1 MTLFQIKIESV
12 LLFYTGAIF
21 DDRTEKSSM
30 QMLWST
36 ELIQKYSVH
45 GPRYTSYPTA
55 LSLQPDFPVSA
66 VRAALAGSTKALC
79 LYLHIPF
86 CQQLCYYCGC
96 NKIVTRHNEKAD
108 LYLDSLAMEMAIY
121 QPLLQDKTISQL
133 HLGGGTPTFLTQ
145 EQLSRLML
153 LLRQHFV
160 LNADA
165 ELSIE
170 IDPRSCSLEKL
181 AHLRQLGFS
190 RVSFGVQDFD
200 EQVQIAINRVQSEDL
215 VRSLVQQ
222 AKRLG
227 FSSVNL
233 DLVYGLPY
241 QQPDRFLQT
250 LQSVLQLDPD
260 RVSLFS
266 YAHMPT
272 RFAAQR
278 KIPTQSL
285 PQAEEKLALLQL
297 AIKEFSAAGYQ
308 CIGMDHFA
316 KTTDSLAVA
325 QQQGKLQR
333 NFQGYTTAGQ
343 DALIG
348 LGVSSISQVNGVM
361 WQNQKEL
368 SLYQQQLNSGLLPL
382 ERGFS
387 LSQDD
392 KIRAALISQ
401 LMCHFELDIPAFCQ
415 HFAIEDFWSYFADA
429 LAKLD
434 PLIADGLVFCADTS
448 IQVTP
453 LGRLLVRLVCA
464 CFDRY
469 LHQASSHNYSKVV

>member
-1 MTLFQIKIESV
+1 MSV
-12 LLFYTGAIF
+12 
-21 DDRTEKSSM
+21 
-30 QMLWST
+30 LWST
-36 ELIQKYSVH
+36 DLIQKYSVN

-55 LSLQPDFPVSA
+55 LSLQPDFPASA
-66 VRAALAGSTKALC
+66 IQAALASSAHELC

-96 NKIVTRHNEKAD
+96 NKMVTRHSEKAD
-108 LYLDSLAMEMAIY
+108 LYLQHLAVEMALY
-121 QPLLQDKTISQL
+121 QPLLSDKTISQL
-133 HLGGGTPTFLTQ
+133 HLGGGTPTFLTE
-145 EQLSRLML
+145 EQLSRLMQ

-160 LNADA
+160 FQPDA

-200 EQVQIAINRVQSEDL
+200 QQVQITINRIQSEDL
-215 VRSLVQQ
+215 VRSLVQE
-222 AKRLG
+222 ARRLG
-227 FSSVNL
+227 FSSINL

-241 QQPDRFLQT
+241 QRPERFIQT
-250 LQSVLQLDPD
+250 LHSVLQLDPD

-266 YAHMPT
+266 YAHLPT

-285 PQAEEKLALLQL
+285 PQAEDKVALLEL

-316 KTTDSLAVA
+316 KTTDSLATA

-348 LGVSSISQVNGVM
+348 LGVSSISQVNGVI

-368 SLYQQQLNSGLLPL
+368 QDYQRQLSEGIMPL

-387 LSQDD
+387 LNQDD

-401 LMCHFELDIPAFCQ
+401 LICHFELDIHDFCQ
-415 HFAIEDFWSYFADA
+415 RFSITDFWSYFADA
-429 LAKLD
+429 LPKLD
-434 PLIADGLVFCADTS
+434 PLIADGLVYCS
-448 IQVTP
+448 ESHIQVTP
-453 LGRLLVRLVCA
+453 RGRLLVRLVCA
-464 CFDRY
+464 SFDRY
-469 LHQASSHNYSKVV
+469 LQSNSNQSYSKVV

>member
-1 MTLFQIKIESV
+1 MSV
-12 LLFYTGAIF
+12 L
-21 DDRTEKSSM
+21 
-30 QMLWST
+30 WSAD
-36 ELIQKYSVH
+36 LIQKYSVN

-55 LSLQPDFPVSA
+55 LSLQSDFPASA
-66 VRAALAGSTKALC
+66 VQAALAGSAAELC

-96 NKIVTRHNEKAD
+96 NKMVTRHSEKAD
-108 LYLDSLAMEMAIY
+108 LYLQNLAIEMALY
-121 QPLLQDKTISQL
+121 QPLIADKTISQL
-133 HLGGGTPTFLTQ
+133 HLGGGTPTFLTE
-145 EQLSRLML
+145 EQLSLLMQL
-153 LLRQHFV
+153 LKQHFV
-160 LNADA
+160 FKPDA

-215 VRSLVQQ
+215 VRSLVLE

-227 FSSVNL
+227 FNSINL

-241 QQPDRFLQT
+241 QRPESFIQT
-250 LQSVLQLDPD
+250 LHSVLQLDPD

-266 YAHMPT
+266 YAHLPT

-285 PQAEEKLALLQL
+285 PQAEDKVALLEL

-316 KTTDSLAVA
+316 KATDSLAIA

-348 LGVSSISQVNGVM
+348 LGVSSISQVNGVI

-368 SLYQQQLNSGLLPL
+368 QDYQRQLIEGILPL

-401 LMCHFELDIPAFCQ
+401 LICHFELDIHDFCQ
-415 HFAIEDFWSYFADA
+415 RFSIADFWSYFADA
-429 LAKLD
+429 LPKLD
-434 PLIADGLVFCADTS
+434 PLIADGLVHCS
-448 IQVTP
+448 QSHIQVTP
-453 LGRLLVRLVCA
+453 RGRLLVRLVCA
-464 CFDRY
+464 SFDRY
-469 LHQASSHNYSKVV
+469 LQNNSNPSYSKVV

>member
-1 MTLFQIKIESV
+1 
-12 LLFYTGAIF
+12 
-21 DDRTEKSSM
+21 M
-30 QMLWST
+30 QS
-36 ELIQKYSVH
+36 
-45 GPRYTSYPTA
+45 
-55 LSLQPDFPVSA
+55 
-66 VRAALAGSTKALC
+66 
-79 LYLHIPF
+79 
-86 CQQLCYYCGC
+86 
-96 NKIVTRHNEKAD
+96 
-108 LYLDSLAMEMAIY
+108 
-121 QPLLQDKTISQL
+121 
-133 HLGGGTPTFLTQ
+133 
-145 EQLSRLML
+145 
-153 LLRQHFV
+153 LRQHFV
-160 LNADA
+160 FKADA

-200 EQVQIAINRVQSEDL
+200 EQVQITINRVQSEDL
-215 VRSLVQQ
+215 VQALVLE

-227 FSSVNL
+227 FSSINL

-241 QQPDRFLQT
+241 QKPERFIQT

-285 PQAEEKLALLQL
+285 PQAEDKLALLQL
-297 AIKEFSAAGYQ
+297 AIKEFSEAGYQ

-316 KTTDSLAVA
+316 KTTDSLAKA

-348 LGVSSISQVNGVM
+348 LGVSSISQVNGVI

-368 SLYQQQLNSGLLPL
+368 SHYQQQLNDGQLPL

-401 LMCHFELDIPAFCQ
+401 LICHFKLDIPDFCQ
-415 HFAIEDFWSYFADA
+415 RFAIEDFWSYFADA
-429 LAKLD
+429 LPKLD
-434 PLIADGLVFCADTS
+434 PLIADGLVQCSDS
-448 IQVTP
+448 VIQVTP

-464 CFDRY
+464 SFDRY
-469 LHQASSHNYSKVV
+469 LHQANSLSYSKVV

>member
-1 MTLFQIKIESV
+1 
-12 LLFYTGAIF
+12 
-21 DDRTEKSSM
+21 M
-30 QMLWST
+30 QVLWSAD
-36 ELIQKYSVH
+36 LIQKYSVN

-55 LSLQPDFPVSA
+55 LSLLPDFPASA
-66 VRAALAGSTKALC
+66 VQAALAGSAASLC

-96 NKIVTRHNEKAD
+96 NKIVTRHSEKAD
-108 LYLDSLAMEMAIY
+108 LYLQALAMEMAFY
-121 QPLLQDKTISQL
+121 QPLLTDKTISQL
-133 HLGGGTPTFLTQ
+133 HLGGGTPTFLTE
-145 EQLSRLML
+145 EQLSRLMQ

-160 LNADA
+160 FKADA

-200 EQVQIAINRVQSEDL
+200 EQVQITINRVQSEEL
-215 VRSLVQQ
+215 VRTLVLE

-227 FSSVNL
+227 FRSINL

-241 QQPDRFLQT
+241 QKPEGFLRT
-250 LQSVLQLDPD
+250 LHSVLQLDPD

-266 YAHMPT
+266 YAHLPT

-285 PQAEEKLALLQL
+285 PQAEDKLTLLQL
-297 AIKEFSAAGYQ
+297 AIQEFSEAGYQ

-316 KTTDSLAVA
+316 KATDSLAIA

-348 LGVSSISQVNGVM
+348 LGVSSISQVNGVI

-368 SLYQQQLNSGLLPL
+368 QDYQSQLSAGRLPL

-401 LMCHFELDIPAFCQ
+401 LICHFELDIADFCLR
-415 HFAIEDFWSYFADA
+415 FGISDFWAYFADA
-429 LAKLD
+429 LPKLD
-434 PLIADGLVFCADTS
+434 PLIADGLVLCSDTA

-469 LHQASSHNYSKVV
+469 LHQANTLSYSKVV

>member
-1 MTLFQIKIESV
+1 ML
-12 LLFYTGAIF
+12 YTGVTFEGI
-21 DDRTEKSSM
+21 TEKSAM
-30 QMLWST
+30 QVLWSAD
-36 ELIQKYSVH
+36 LIQKYSVN

-55 LSLQPDFPVSA
+55 LSLLPDFPASA
-66 VRAALAGSTKALC
+66 VQAALAGSAKELC

-96 NKIVTRHNEKAD
+96 NKIVTRHSEKAD
-108 LYLDSLAMEMAIY
+108 LYLQHLALEMALY
-121 QPLLQDKTISQL
+121 QPLLSDKTISQL
-133 HLGGGTPTFLTQ
+133 HLGGGTPTFLTE
-145 EQLSRLML
+145 EQLSRLMQ

-160 LNADA
+160 FNTDA

-181 AHLRQLGFS
+181 AHLRHLGFS

-200 EQVQIAINRVQSEDL
+200 QQVQIAINRVQSEDL
-215 VRSLVQQ
+215 VRALVLE
-222 AKRLG
+222 ARRLG

-241 QQPDRFLQT
+241 QQPDSFIQT
-250 LQSVLQLDPD
+250 LHSVLKLDPD

-266 YAHMPT
+266 YAHLPT

-285 PQAEEKLALLQL
+285 PQAEDKLALLQL
-297 AIKEFSAAGYQ
+297 AITHFSDAGYQ

-316 KTTDSLAVA
+316 KTTDSLALA

-348 LGVSSISQVNGVM
+348 LGLSSISQVNGVI

-368 SLYQQQLNSGLLPL
+368 SHYQQQLNDGQLPL

-401 LMCHFELDIPAFCQ
+401 LICHFELDIPDFCQ
-415 HFAIEDFWSYFADA
+415 RFAIVDFWGYFADA
-429 LAKLD
+429 LSKLD
-434 PLIADGLVFCADTS
+434 PLIADGLVQCSDTHL
-448 IQVTP
+448 QVTP

-469 LHQASSHNYSKVV
+469 LHQTAALSYSKVV

>member
-1 MTLFQIKIESV
+1 
-12 LLFYTGAIF
+12 
-21 DDRTEKSSM
+21 M
-30 QMLWST
+30 QELWSA
-36 ELIQKYSVH
+36 ELIQKYSVN

-55 LSLQPDFPVSA
+55 LSLQPDFPASA
-66 VRAALAGSTKALC
+66 VQAALASSASELC

-96 NKIVTRHNEKAD
+96 NKIVTRHSEKAD
-108 LYLDSLAMEMAIY
+108 LYLQNLATEMALY
-121 QPLLQDKTISQL
+121 QPLLSDKTISQL

-145 EQLSRLML
+145 EQLSSLMQ

-160 LNADA
+160 FKTDA

-200 EQVQIAINRVQSEDL
+200 EQVQITINRVQSEDL
-215 VRSLVQQ
+215 VQALVLE

-227 FSSVNL
+227 FSSINL

-241 QQPDRFLQT
+241 QRPERFLQT

-285 PQAEEKLALLQL
+285 PQAEDKLALLQL
-297 AIKEFSAAGYQ
+297 AIKHFSEAGYQ

-316 KTTDSLAVA
+316 KATDSLAIA

-348 LGVSSISQVNGVM
+348 LGVSSISQVNGVI

-368 SLYQQQLNSGLLPL
+368 QDYQQQLSDGKLPL

-401 LMCHFELDIPAFCQ
+401 LICHFKLDIPDFCQ
-415 HFAIEDFWSYFADA
+415 RFAIEDFWSYFADA
-429 LAKLD
+429 LPKLD
-434 PLIADGLVFCADTS
+434 PLIADGLVQCSDS
-448 IQVTP
+448 VIQVTP

-464 CFDRY
+464 SFDRY
-469 LHQASSHNYSKVV
+469 LHQANSLSYSKVV

>member
-1 MTLFQIKIESV
+1 
-12 LLFYTGAIF
+12 
-21 DDRTEKSSM
+21 M
-30 QMLWST
+30 QVLWSAV
-36 ELIQKYSVH
+36 LIQKYSVN

-55 LSLQPDFPVSA
+55 LSLQEHFPASA
-66 VRAALAGSTKALC
+66 VRAALATSASELC

-96 NKIVTRHNEKAD
+96 NKMVTRHNEKAD
-108 LYLDSLAMEMAIY
+108 LYLKHLATEMALY
-121 QPLLQDKTISQL
+121 QPMLADKTISQL
-133 HLGGGTPTFLTQ
+133 HLGGGTPTFLTEQ
-145 EQLSRLML
+145 QLSLLMQ

-160 LNADA
+160 FKDDA

-215 VRSLVQQ
+215 VRALVHE
-222 AKRLG
+222 ARRLG
-227 FSSVNL
+227 FSSINL

-241 QQPDRFLQT
+241 QKSESFLQT
-250 LQSVLQLDPD
+250 LHSVLQLDPD

-285 PQAEEKLALLQL
+285 PQAEDKLALLQL
-297 AIKEFSAAGYQ
+297 AIRHFSNAGYQ

-316 KTTDSLAVA
+316 KPTDSLAIA

-348 LGVSSISQVNGVM
+348 LGVSSISQVNGVI
-361 WQNQKEL
+361 WQNHKEL
-368 SLYQQQLNSGLLPL
+368 TDYQQQLQSGQLPL

-401 LMCHFELDIPAFCQ
+401 LICHFELDIPAFCQ
-415 HFAIEDFWSYFADA
+415 RFGITDFWSYFADA
-429 LAKLD
+429 LPKLD
-434 PLIADGLVFCADTS
+434 PLIADGLVHCSDAK
-448 IQVTP
+448 IQVTA

-469 LHQASSHNYSKVV
+469 LHQANTQSYSKVV

>member
-1 MTLFQIKIESV
+1 
-12 LLFYTGAIF
+12 
-21 DDRTEKSSM
+21 M
-30 QMLWST
+30 QVLWSA

-66 VRAALAGSTKALC
+66 VRAALAGAADELC

-96 NKIVTRHNEKAD
+96 NKIVTRHSEKAD
-108 LYLDSLAMEMAIY
+108 LYLQSLATEMALY
-121 QPLLQDKTISQL
+121 QPLLADKTISQL
-133 HLGGGTPTFLTQ
+133 HLGGGTPTFLNEQ
-145 EQLSRLML
+145 QLSLLMH

-160 LNADA
+160 FKADA

-215 VRSLVQQ
+215 VRSLVIE
-222 AKRLG
+222 ARRLG
-227 FSSVNL
+227 FSSINL
-233 DLVYGLPY
+233 DLVYGLPH
-241 QQPDRFLQT
+241 QQSASFLQT
-250 LQSVLQLDPD
+250 LQSVVQLDPD

-266 YAHMPT
+266 YAHLPT

-285 PQAEEKLALLQL
+285 PQAEDKLGLLQL
-297 AIKEFSAAGYQ
+297 AIQALSAAGYQ

-316 KTTDSLAVA
+316 KATDSLAIA
-325 QQQGKLQR
+325 QQQGTLQR

-348 LGVSSISQVNGVM
+348 LGLSSISQVNGVI
-361 WQNQKEL
+361 WQNQKDL
-368 SLYQQQLNSGLLPL
+368 QQYQQQLNNRQLPL

-387 LSQDD
+387 LSKDD

-401 LMCHFELDIPAFCQ
+401 LICHFALDIPAFCQ
-415 HFAIEDFWSYFADA
+415 SFAIADFWSYFSDA
-429 LAKLD
+429 LPKLD
-434 PLIADGLVFCADTS
+434 PLIKDGLVLCSQTDM
-448 IQVTP
+448 QVTP
-453 LGRLLVRLVCA
+453 VGRLLVRLICA

-469 LHQASSHNYSKVV
+469 LHQTSSQSYSKVV

>member
-1 MTLFQIKIESV
+1 
-12 LLFYTGAIF
+12 
-21 DDRTEKSSM
+21 M
-30 QMLWST
+30 QVLWSAD
-36 ELIQKYSVH
+36 LIQKYSVNS
-45 GPRYTSYPTA
+45 PRYTSYPTA
-55 LSLQPDFPVSA
+55 LSLLPDFPASA
-66 VRAALAGSTKALC
+66 VQAALAGSAKELC

-96 NKIVTRHNEKAD
+96 NKIVTRHSEKAD
-108 LYLDSLAMEMAIY
+108 LYLQNLATEMALY
-121 QPLLQDKTISQL
+121 RPLLSDKTISQL
-133 HLGGGTPTFLTQ
+133 HLGGGTPTFLT
-145 EQLSRLML
+145 EDQLSRLMQ

-160 LNADA
+160 FNTDA

-181 AHLRQLGFS
+181 AHLRHLGFS

-200 EQVQIAINRVQSEDL
+200 EQVQITINRVQSEDL
-215 VRSLVQQ
+215 VQALVLE

-241 QQPDRFLQT
+241 QQPDSFMQT
-250 LQSVLQLDPD
+250 LHSVLKLDPD

-266 YAHMPT
+266 YAHLPT

-285 PQAEEKLALLQL
+285 PQAEDKLVLLQL
-297 AIKEFSAAGYQ
+297 AIKHFSEAGYQ

-316 KTTDSLAVA
+316 KTTDSLAIA

-348 LGVSSISQVNGVM
+348 LGVSSISQVNGVI

-368 SLYQQQLNSGLLPL
+368 KDYQQQLSDGKLPL
-382 ERGFS
+382 DRGFS
-387 LSQDD
+387 LSLDD

-401 LMCHFELDIPAFCQ
+401 LICHFELDIPDFCQ
-415 HFAIEDFWSYFADA
+415 RFAVEDFWSYFADA
-429 LAKLD
+429 LPKLD
-434 PLIADGLVFCADTS
+434 PLIADGLVQCSDTH

-469 LHQASSHNYSKVV
+469 LQNSSNNCYSKVV

>member
-1 MTLFQIKIESV
+1 
-12 LLFYTGAIF
+12 
-21 DDRTEKSSM
+21 M
-30 QMLWST
+30 Q
-36 ELIQKYSVH
+36 
-45 GPRYTSYPTA
+45 
-55 LSLQPDFPVSA
+55 
-66 VRAALAGSTKALC
+66 
-79 LYLHIPF
+79 
-86 CQQLCYYCGC
+86 
-96 NKIVTRHNEKAD
+96 
-108 LYLDSLAMEMAIY
+108 
-121 QPLLQDKTISQL
+121 
-133 HLGGGTPTFLTQ
+133 
-145 EQLSRLML
+145 

-160 LNADA
+160 FKADA

-215 VRSLVQQ
+215 VRSLVLE

-227 FSSVNL
+227 FSSINL

-241 QQPDRFLQT
+241 QKPASFLHS
-250 LQSVLQLDPD
+250 LDSVLQLDPD

-285 PQAEEKLALLQL
+285 PQGEDKLALLQL
-297 AIKEFSAAGYQ
+297 AITHFSNAGYQ

-316 KTTDSLAVA
+316 KATDSLAIA

-348 LGVSSISQVNGVM
+348 LGVSSISQVNGVI

-368 SLYQQQLNSGLLPL
+368 QHYQQQLSAGQLPV

-401 LMCHFELDIPAFCQ
+401 LICHFELDIPAFCQ
-415 HFAIEDFWSYFADA
+415 SFGISDFWCYFADA
-429 LAKLD
+429 LPKLD
-434 PLIADGLVFCADTS
+434 PLIADGLVLCSDKH
-448 IQVTP
+448 IQVTA

-464 CFDRY
+464 SFDRY
-469 LHQASSHNYSKVV
+469 LQHNTNQSYSKVV

>member
-1 MTLFQIKIESV
+1 
-12 LLFYTGAIF
+12 
-21 DDRTEKSSM
+21 M
-30 QMLWST
+30 QMLWSAD
-36 ELIQKYSVH
+36 LIQKYSVN

-55 LSLQPDFPVSA
+55 LSLQPDFPASA
-66 VRAALAGSTKALC
+66 VQAALAGSDNQLC

-96 NKIVTRHNEKAD
+96 NKIVTRHSEKAD
-108 LYLDSLAMEMAIY
+108 VYLQNLVTEMALY
-121 QPLLQDKTISQL
+121 QPLLSDKIISQL

-145 EQLSRLML
+145 DQLSLLMQ

-160 LNADA
+160 FKTDA

-200 EQVQIAINRVQSEDL
+200 EQVQITINRVQSEDL
-215 VRSLVQQ
+215 VRSLVLE
-222 AKRLG
+222 AKGLG
-227 FSSVNL
+227 FSSINL

-241 QQPDRFLQT
+241 QRPERFLQT

-285 PQAEEKLALLQL
+285 PQAEDKLALLQL
-297 AIKEFSAAGYQ
+297 AIKEFSDAGYQ

-316 KTTDSLAVA
+316 KTTDSLAIA

-348 LGVSSISQVNGVM
+348 LGVSSISQVNGVI

-368 SLYQQQLNSGLLPL
+368 SHYQQQLNDGQLPL

-401 LMCHFELDIPAFCQ
+401 LICHFKLDIPDFCQ
-415 HFAIEDFWSYFADA
+415 RLAIEDFWSYFADA
-429 LAKLD
+429 LPKLD
-434 PLIADGLVFCADTS
+434 PLIADGLVQCSDS
-448 IQVTP
+448 VIQVTP

-464 CFDRY
+464 SFDRY
-469 LHQASSHNYSKVV
+469 LHQANSLSYSKVV